1 MELTQFCP
9 RLNFFLL
16 LLLAPCSPCNFIQ
29 SPMDFGPL
37 NLSQTTSKAS
47 VDFGRIRFNN
57 PSAVLR
63 PAESRGHLP
72 PPRLLSSSPSSSG
85 GVAVAGEGRPA
96 TPSTAEAQAPD
107 GIVVDMGSLPCR
119 GGRLSSSGPS
129 ADVTAEALW
138 SELLEESLKSGLA
151 PRSWTDY
158 LHLTV
163 GGTLSNAG
171 ISGQSFKFGPQISN
185 VLQLDVVTG
194 NGELVTCSPTE
205 SSELFHAVLGGLGQ
219 FGIITRARITLQKAP
234 EKVKWVRAFY
244 DDFDKFSEDQEL
256 LISMPE
262 EVDYVEGFVVLNEQ
276 SLHSSSV
283 AFPSQLDFVAV
294 LERDA
299 SRVYYCIEFAVHDYQ
314 QGLKPSNVDQVVEE
328 VSRKMSYMPR
338 YFYSAEVSYFDFIN
352 RVTMEELSL
361 RRRGLWDVPH
371 PWLNLFVPKSGIT
384 KFKDLLLGSISPKE
398 FEGPLLI
405 YPLLRDK
412 WNANSSAVLPE
423 SGKFDRV
430 VYVVGILRSANP
442 NTCSPACLQ
451 DLLRRNRHI
460 AEVASRPNIGAK
472 QYLAHHPSPAHW
484 PKWDRFATHKTRF
497 DPLNILAPGQGIFPK
512 SYLTTQDTSYSL

>member
-119 GGRLSSSGPS
+119 GGRLSELRPFGRRHGGGPLVR
-129 ADVTAEALW
+129 APGGEPEVWAR
-138 SELLEESLKSGLA
+138 SEVLDRL
-151 PRSWTDY
+151 PP
-158 LHLTV
+158 
-163 GGTLSNAG
+163 SNR
-171 ISGQSFKFGPQISN
+171 
-185 VLQLDVVTG
+185 